1 MVNRELLETLQGII
15 NHPPAFKSYS
25 TPAYSNLAY
34 LLLGLVYEQIT
45 GRTIDEGQADVFHN
59 KLGATSS
66 YPRPPTGE
74 VDAVIPYND
83 SFALFS
89 YDLGLLSP

>member
-1 MVNRELLETLQGII
+1 MVNVAFSETLQGII
-15 NHPPAFKSYS
+15 SHPPAFKSYA

-34 LLLGLVYEQIT
+34 LLLGLVYEEIT
-45 GRTIDEGQADVFHN
+45 GRTIDDGQTDVFHN

-66 YPRPPTGE
+66 YPRPPTVD